1 MSIGRVL
8 TIVVIVATSSLV
20 LMAKPAAQSGAP
32 AALTERDREEL
43 RLLSARYSFALG
55 TCDDKTWPELFVAP
69 NGYFASGSRGQVLG
83 RHRLAEMIRSYNCSY
98 VKGVAP
104 PHAPGVVIP
113 YQAEFSPMPGGA
125 KGVLPYNGG
134 EYQDTYVKTAEGWRF
149 ASRTVVTNKDLASSL
164 SATDFADIQKLAA
177 EKVGPFEDVYE
188 DTPIGKRF
196 KSAGVVIEPAPAGAK
211 GTAYVKDGGHYRD
224 TYTKTP
230 QGWRIA
236 SREFV
241 RK

>member
-1 MSIGRVL
+1 MSICRAL
-8 TIVVIVATSSLV
+8 TIGGIICLSALV
-20 LMAKPAAQSGAP
+20 PTTAPASQRGGQ

-43 RLLSARYSFALG
+43 RFLSARYSFALG

-83 RHRLAEMIRSYNCSY
+83 RHRLAEMIRSYNCNY
-98 VKGVAP
+98 VNGVAP

-113 YQAEFSPMPGGA
+113 YKTEFSATAGGA
-125 KGVLPYNGG
+125 QGVLPYNGG
-134 EYQDTYVKTAEGWRF
+134 EYHDTYVKTAEGWRF
-149 ASRTVVTNKDLASSL
+149 ASRTVVTNKELAASL
-164 SATDFADIQKLAA
+164 AAADFAEIQRLAA

-188 DTPIGKRF
+188 DTPVGRRF
-196 KSAGVVIEPAPAGAK
+196 KSAGVVIEPGPGGAK
-211 GTAYVKDGGHYRD
+211 GTAYVKDGGQYRD
-224 TYTKTP
+224 TYTKTA